1 VSDLTAGACAETKLT
16 GVPQAASAEMLIS
29 FREGFECWNRG
40 EIDLMAASYDSEAT
54 VDVSR
59 VMPDESVLHGIEAV
73 RPFFHRLWD
82 AWEGIRHDPQE
93 VLELAEGRFLVTTR
107 VWGRGRTSGIEI
119 DQNQGFL
126 YTLGPGGITS
136 LVVYPSTD
144 DALAALASGH

>member
-1 VSDLTAGACAETKLT
+1 VSDATLARSPATSLTA
-16 GVPQAASAEMLIS
+16 VPQVASPEMLIA

-40 EIDLMAASYDSEAT
+40 EIDLMADSYDSKAT

-59 VMPDESVLHGIEAV
+59 VLPDESVLHGIETV
-73 RPFFHRLWD
+73 RSFFHRLWD
-82 AWEGIRHDPQE
+82 AWEEIRHDPQE
-93 VLELAEGRFLVTTR
+93 VLEVAEGRFLVTTR

-144 DALAALASGH
+144 AALAATARGD